1 MVMEWLI
8 ASTVIISIVMLILIV
23 SFPHRE
29 GKDLSWMKGY
39 CAHRGLHNKEQCI
52 EENSPSA
59 FQLAID
65 AGLNIEMDI
74 RITKDEQLIVFH
86 DADGRRM
93 LSIDENI
100 EQLTLKEVQSATIGN
115 SKDHVLTL
123 AEFLNMVSGKVGLI
137 IEIKATSQNE
147 RVCQLCAEILDGYT
161 GNFSICSFRPEIL
174 HWFAKNRKQFIR
186 GQLIENILDDKRHS
200 WMVRVLQSFNGFA
213 FHAKPNYLTVEYR
226 HSRLFFWIRIFHGFL
241 CVWTIRD
248 KTWMEK
254 NQHRVDAII
263 FENVKI

>member
-8 ASTVIISIVMLILIV
+8 AIIIISIIMLILII

-39 CAHRGLHNKEQCI
+39 CAHRGLHNKEMGV

-74 RITKDEQLIVFH
+74 RMTKDGIPIVFH

-93 LSIDENI
+93 LNIDENI
-100 EQLTLKEVQSATIGN
+100 ENLTLEEVRSAYIGN
-115 SKDHVLTL
+115 SLDKVMTFR
-123 AEFLNMVSGKVGLI
+123 EFLEMVSGKVGLI

-147 RVCQLCAEILDGYT
+147 RVSQLCAEILDGYS
-161 GNFSICSFRPEIL
+161 GDFSICSFRPEIL
-174 HWFAKNRKQFIR
+174 RWFAKNRKHFIR
-186 GQLIENILDDKRHS
+186 GQLIENILDSHQHS
-200 WMVRVLQSFNGFA
+200 LLVRVLQSFNGFA
-213 FHAKPNYLTVEYR
+213 FVAKPNYLTVEYR
-226 HSRLFFWIRIFHGFL
+226 HAEKFRWIRLFNGFL

-248 KTWMEK
+248 RNWMDQNSEK
-254 NQHRVDAII
+254 YDAII

>member
-1 MVMEWLI
+1 MEWLI
-8 ASTVIISIVMLILIV
+8 IITPIILIIYL

-39 CAHRGLHNKEQCI
+39 CAHRGLHNKEMGV

-74 RITKDEQLIVFH
+74 RITKDGHPIVFH
-86 DADGRRM
+86 DGDGLRM
-93 LSIDENI
+93 LNIDENI
-100 EQLTLKEVQSATIGN
+100 ERLTLEEVQLATIGN

-123 AEFLNMVSGKVGLI
+123 VEFLDMVSGKVGLI

-147 RVCQLCAEILDGYT
+147 RVSQLCAEILDGYT
-161 GNFSICSFRPEIL
+161 GDFSICSFRPEIL
-174 HWFAKNRKQFIR
+174 HWFAKNRKHFIR

-200 WMVRVLQSFNGFA
+200 WMVRILQSFNGFA

-226 HSRLFFWIRIFHGFL
+226 HARLFSWIRIFHGFL

-248 KTWMEK
+248 KNWIDK
-254 NQHRVDAII
+254 NKQKVDAII

>member
-1 MVMEWLI
+1 MEWLTAI
-8 ASTVIISIVMLILIV
+8 IIISIIILLLII

-39 CAHRGLHNKEQCI
+39 CAHRGLHNKELQI

-86 DADGRRM
+86 DGDGKRM
-93 LSIDENI
+93 LNIDEKI
-100 EQLTLKEVQSATIGN
+100 ENLTLEEVRSSTIGN
-115 SKDHVLTL
+115 SLDKVLTFR
-123 AEFLNMVSGKVGLI
+123 EFLDMVSGNVGLI
-137 IEIKATSQNE
+137 IEIKSTSKNE
-147 RVCQLCAEILDGYT
+147 RVCQICAEILDGYS
-161 GNFSICSFRPEIL
+161 GDFSICSFRPEIL
-174 HWFAKNRKQFIR
+174 RWFAKNRKHFIR
-186 GQLIENILDDKRHS
+186 GQLIENILGSHQHS
-200 WMVRVLQSFNGFA
+200 LLVRVLQSFNGFA
-213 FHAKPNYLTVEYR
+213 FVAKPNYLTVEYHHAKKFR
-226 HSRLFFWIRIFHGFL
+226 WIRLFDGFL

-248 KTWMEK
+248 RNWMDQNSEK
-254 NQHRVDAII
+254 YDAII

>member
-1 MVMEWLI
+1 MEWLI
-8 ASTVIISIVMLILIV
+8 AITVIISIIVLILIV

-39 CAHRGLHNKEQCI
+39 CAHRGLHNKETGV

-86 DADGRRM
+86 DGDGRRM

-100 EQLTLKEVQSATIGN
+100 EHLTLEEIQSATIGN
-115 SKDHVLTL
+115 SKDRVLTL
-123 AEFLNMVSGKVGLI
+123 DEFLDMVSGNVGLI
-137 IEIKATSQNE
+137 IEIKATSKNE
-147 RVCQLCAEILDGYT
+147 RVCQCCAEILDGYS
-161 GNFSICSFRPEIL
+161 GHFSICSFRPEIVR
-174 HWFAKNRKQFIR
+174 WFAKNRKHFTR
-186 GQLIENILDDKRHS
+186 GQLIENILGDKRYP
-200 WMVRVLQSFNGFA
+200 WFVRILQTFNGFA
-213 FHAKPNYLTVEYR
+213 FLAKPNFLSVEYR
-226 HSRLFFWIRIFHGFL
+226 HARFFTWIRMFGGIL
-241 CVWTIRD
+241 SIWTIRD
-248 KTWMEK
+248 QKSMDK
-254 NQHRVDAII
+254 FKRKADAII